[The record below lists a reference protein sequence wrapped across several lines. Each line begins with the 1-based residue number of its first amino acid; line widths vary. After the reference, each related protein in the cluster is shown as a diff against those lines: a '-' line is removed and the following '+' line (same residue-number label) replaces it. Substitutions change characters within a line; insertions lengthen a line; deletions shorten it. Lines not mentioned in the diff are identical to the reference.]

1 MTLPRRPLAGFD
13 TETHLI
19 GPGRLAPKLV
29 VMSLC
34 VDGERPSL
42 VSRHD
47 APTVFADILRAAI
60 RGELELVGCNVA
72 FDLAVFCEADPTLIP
87 LVFDALDAGGVY
99 DVRIAEVLR
108 AVALDRLEYDPEIGR
123 PPSFS
128 LAELE
133 GKYLGT
139 DRSAEKKAPDAWRL
153 RYAELENVPV
163 DQWPAD
169 ARAYC
174 EADAIGPV
182 EVALRQRT
190 ACTIGPGEP
199 PLFRESVRHAF
210 ALHLMSARGVRT
222 DGAAVA
228 ALRAHL
234 EELVE
239 ASSARLKVAGILR
252 RDGTEKTLETKRRVL
267 AVLGTAAPLTDT
279 GKRKAAEAELAE
291 AERVKYTATDD
302 EALEACDGADPIL
315 DLWREV
321 KRDRKE
327 LGTFVPVLERGARW
341 PINARFNPIVATFR
355 TSCRDPNL
363 QQQPRRPGVR
373 ECFVPRPGYLLCSVD
388 YHVAELCSLA
398 QVLLD
403 LFGAS
408 AMAEELRA
416 GRDLHVV
423 FAADLAGITYDEAKA
438 LVKAKD
444 PRIKELRQASKAAN
458 FGIPGGLGAAALA
471 RYAKGYGVIL
481 SESEAVELRNQWLR
495 RFPEMRR
502 YFRHV
507 SDQCGGGTYTHV
519 HPRTGFVRGAV
530 GYTDGCNHAF
540 QHLTAA
546 GAKEALY
553 RVTREAYT
561 DRGSALWG
569 TYPVMFVHDE
579 IIAEVPE
586 DRAHEAAH
594 RIAEVMVATM
604 NEYTPDVPA
613 RAEPAL
619 MRRWYKSA
627 DPVYVDGRL
636 VPWEP
641 ST

>member
-1 MTLPRRPLAGFD
+1 MSTRPPLVGFD
-13 TETHLI
+13 TETELI

-29 VMSLC
+29 VLSVMLEGNAPEL
-34 VDGERPSL
+34 VAHGE
-42 VSRHD
+42 
-47 APTVFADILRAAI
+47 APASFRAMLEASV

-72 FDLAVFCEADPTLIP
+72 FDLAVFCAADPTLIP

-108 AVALDRLEYDPEIGR
+108 AVSLDRLEYDPEIGR
-123 PPSFS
+123 PPTFA

-133 GKYLGT
+133 TKYLGS

-153 RYAELENVPV
+153 RYAELLDVPLA
-163 DQWPAD
+163 QWPRD

-174 EADAIGPV
+174 EADARGPV
-182 EVALRQRT
+182 EVALAQRKT
-190 ACTIGPGEP
+190 NGGDL
-199 PLFRESVRHAF
+199 PLFRESIRHAF

-222 DGAAVA
+222 DGATVA

-239 ASSARLKVAGILR
+239 AASARLKAAGLLR
-252 RDGTEKTLETKRRVL
+252 SDGTEDTLQTKERVFAALGPKAELTKTGK
-267 AVLGTAAPLTDT
+267 AVLDRDGELTAAQRL
-279 GKRKAAEAELAE
+279 
-291 AERVKYTATDD
+291 KYTSTDD
-302 EALEACDGADPIL
+302 AALDACEGADPIL
-315 DLWREV
+315 DLWRGV

-327 LGTFVPVLERGARW
+327 LATNLPVLERGAIW
-341 PINARFNPIVATFR
+341 PINARFNPIVSTCR
-355 TSCRDPNL
+355 TSCSDPNM
-363 QQQPRRPGVR
+363 QQQPRRSGVR
-373 ECFVPRPGYLLCSVD
+373 ECFVPRPGYVLCSVD

-398 QVLLD
+398 QCLLD

-408 AMAEELRA
+408 AMADELRA

-423 FAADLAGITYDEAKA
+423 FAADLAGISYDEAKA
-438 LVKAKD
+438 LSKAKD

-481 SESEAVELRNQWLR
+481 SDSEAVDLRDQWLR
-495 RFPEMRR
+495 RFPEMRS

-507 SDQCGGGTYTHV
+507 SDQCRGGTYTHR

-561 DRGSALWG
+561 DRSSALWG

-586 DRAHEAAH
+586 LRAHEAAH
-594 RIAEVMVATM
+594 RIADVMVETM
-604 NEYTPDVPA
+604 NIYTPDVPA

-619 MRRWYKSA
+619 MRRWYKGA
-627 DPVYVDGRL
+627 EPVYVDGRL

-641 ST
+641 GA

>member
-1 MTLPRRPLAGFD
+1 MKHPPLVGFD
-13 TETHLI
+13 TETELI
-19 GPGRLAPKLV
+19 GPGRLAPRLV
-29 VMSLC
+29 VMSVMMEGNAPEL
-34 VDGERPSL
+34 VAHGE
-42 VSRHD
+42 
-47 APTVFADILRAAI
+47 APAVFRAMLEASV

-72 FDLAVFCEADPTLIP
+72 FDLAVFCHADPSLIP
-87 LVFDALDAGGVY
+87 LVFDAVDAGGVY

-123 PPSFS
+123 PPTFA

-133 GKYLGT
+133 TKYLGS

-153 RYAELENVPV
+153 RYAELLDVPLE
-163 DQWPAD
+163 QWPPDAVAYCHAD
-169 ARAYC
+169 AR
-174 EADAIGPV
+174 GPV
-182 EVALRQRT
+182 EVALAQRK
-190 ACTIGPGEP
+190 ANRGDL
-199 PLFRESVRHAF
+199 PLLRDSIRHAF

-222 DGAAVA
+222 DGATVA
-228 ALRAHL
+228 ALRLHL

-239 ASSARLKVAGILR
+239 AASFRLQAAGILR
-252 RDGTEKTLETKRRVL
+252 RDGTEDTQATKARVL
-267 AVLGTAAPLTDT
+267 KALGTAAPLTKT
-279 GKRKAAEAELAE
+279 GKTVLDRDGELTANQ
-291 AERVKYTATDD
+291 RLKYTSTDD
-302 EALEACDGADPIL
+302 ESLDACGGADPIL

-321 KRDRKE
+321 KRNRKE
-327 LGTFVPVLERGARW
+327 LGTNLPVLEKGAQY
-341 PINARFNPIVATFR
+341 PINARFNPIVSTFR
-355 TSCRDPNL
+355 TSCSDPNI
-363 QQQPRRPGVR
+363 QQQPRRSGVR
-373 ECFVPRPGYLLCSVD
+373 ECFVPRPGYVFCSVD

-398 QVLLD
+398 QCLLD

-408 AMAEELRA
+408 AMADELRA

-423 FAADLAGITYDEAKA
+423 FAADLAGISYDEAKA
-438 LVKAKD
+438 LSKAKD

-481 SESEAVELRNQWLR
+481 SESEAVDLRNKWLA
-495 RFPEMRR
+495 RFPEMRN

-507 SDQCGGGTYTHV
+507 SDQCRGGTFEHR
-519 HPRTGFVRGAV
+519 HPRTGFLRGGV

-561 DRGSALWG
+561 DRSSALWG
-569 TYPVMFVHDE
+569 TYPIMFVHDE
-579 IIAEVPE
+579 IIAEVPQAT
-586 DRAHEAAH
+586 AHEAAH

-604 NEYTPDVPA
+604 NRYTPDVPA

-619 MRRWYKSA
+619 MRRWYKGA
-627 DPVYVDGRL
+627 EPVYVDGRL

-641 ST
+641 GA

>member
-1 MTLPRRPLAGFD
+1 MRPRLVGFD
-13 TETHLI
+13 TETELI
-19 GPGRLAPKLV
+19 GPGRLAPRLV
-29 VMSLC
+29 VLSVMLE
-34 VDGERPSL
+34 GA
-42 VSRHD
+42 
-47 APTVFADILRAAI
+47 APRLIDRWTAPAAFRVLLEGAL

-72 FDLAVFCEADPTLIP
+72 FDLAVFCQADPTLIP
-87 LVFDALDAGGVY
+87 LVFDVLDAGGVY

-108 AVALDRLEYDPEIGR
+108 AVSLDRLDYDPEIGR
-123 PPSFS
+123 PPSFA

-133 GKYLGT
+133 TKYLGS

-153 RYAELENVPV
+153 RYAELADVPV
-163 DQWPAD
+163 EDWPPD

-174 EADAIGPV
+174 EADARGPV
-182 EVALRQRT
+182 EVALAQRRVN
-190 ACTIGPGEP
+190 GGDP
-199 PLFRESVRHAF
+199 PLLRESIRHAF

-222 DGAAVA
+222 DGAAVR
-228 ALRAHL
+228 ALRLHL

-239 ASSARLKVAGILR
+239 AASARLKAAGVLR
-252 RDGTEKTLETKRRVL
+252 RDGTEDTRETKRRVR
-267 AVLGTAAPLTDT
+267 AALGDAAPLTAT
-279 GKRKAAEAELAE
+279 GKRVLDDVGELTE
-291 AERVKYTATDD
+291 DQRIKYTATDD
-302 EALEACDGADPIL
+302 EALDACEGVDPVL

-321 KRDRKE
+321 KKDRKE
-327 LGTFVPVLERGARW
+327 LGTFVPVLERGAVW

-355 TSCRDPNL
+355 TSCKDPNL
-363 QQQPRRPGVR
+363 QQQPRRSGVR
-373 ECFVPRPGYLLCSVD
+373 ECFVPRPGYVLCSVD

-398 QVLLD
+398 QCLLD

-408 AMAEELRA
+408 AMADELRA

-423 FAADLAGITYDEAKA
+423 FAADLAGIPYEDAKA
-438 LVKAKD
+438 LAKAKD
-444 PRIKELRQASKAAN
+444 PRIKELRQAAKAAN

-481 SESEAVELRNQWLR
+481 SEVEAVDLRNKWLA
-495 RFPEMRR
+495 RFPEMRA

-507 SDQCGGGTYTHV
+507 SDQCRGGTFRHL
-519 HPRTGFVRGAV
+519 HPRTGFVRGGV

-561 DRGSALWG
+561 VRTSPLWG
-569 TYPVMFVHDE
+569 TYPLIFVHDE

-594 RIAEVMVATM
+594 RIAEVMVETM
-604 NEYTPDVPA
+604 NLYTPDVPA

-619 MRRWYKSA
+619 MRRWYKAA

-636 VPWEP
+636 VPWEFSP
-641 ST
+641 

>member
-1 MTLPRRPLAGFD
+1 MRPRLVGFD
-13 TETHLI
+13 TETELI

-29 VMSLC
+29 VLSVMLE
-34 VDGERPSL
+34 GA
-42 VSRHD
+42 
-47 APTVFADILRAAI
+47 APRLIDRWTAPAAFRVLLKRAL
-60 RGELELVGCNVA
+60 RGEIELVGCNVA
-72 FDLAVFCEADPTLIP
+72 FDLAVFCKSDRTLIP
-87 LVFDALDAGGVY
+87 LVFAALDAGGVY

-108 AVALDRLEYDPEIGR
+108 ACALDRLEYDPEIGR
-123 PPSFS
+123 PPTFA

-133 GKYLGT
+133 TKYLGS

-153 RYAELENVPV
+153 RYAELADVPV
-163 DQWPAD
+163 EDWPPD

-174 EADAIGPV
+174 EADARGPV
-182 EVALRQRT
+182 EVALAQRRVN
-190 ACTIGPGEP
+190 GGDP
-199 PLFRESVRHAF
+199 PMLRESIRHAF

-222 DGAAVA
+222 DGAAVR
-228 ALRAHL
+228 ALRLHL

-239 ASSARLKVAGILR
+239 AASARLKAAGILR
-252 RDGTEKTLETKRRVL
+252 RDGTEDTRETKRRVR
-267 AVLGTAAPLTDT
+267 AALGDAAPLTAT
-279 GKRKAAEAELAE
+279 GKRVLDDVGELTE
-291 AERVKYTATDD
+291 DQRVKYTSTDD
-302 EALEACDGADPIL
+302 EALDACEGVDPVL

-327 LGTFVPVLERGARW
+327 LGTFVPVLERGALW

-355 TSCRDPNL
+355 TSCKDPNL
-363 QQQPRRPGVR
+363 QQQPRRSGVR
-373 ECFVPRPGYLLCSVD
+373 ECFVPRPGYVLCSVD

-398 QVLLD
+398 QCLLD

-408 AMAEELRA
+408 AMADELRA

-423 FAADLAGITYDEAKA
+423 FASDLAGISYDEAKA
-438 LVKAKD
+438 LAKAKD
-444 PRIKELRQASKAAN
+444 SRIKELRQAAKAAN

-481 SESEAVELRNQWLR
+481 SEVEAVDLRNKWLA
-495 RFPEMRR
+495 RFPEMRA

-507 SDQCGGGTYTHV
+507 SDQCRGGTFRYV
-519 HPRTGFVRGAV
+519 HPRTGFVRGGV

-561 DRGSALWG
+561 DPYSALWG
-569 TYPVMFVHDE
+569 TYPLIFVHDE

-604 NEYTPDVPA
+604 NLYTPDVPA

-641 ST
+641 SP

>member
-1 MTLPRRPLAGFD
+1 MSTRPPLVGFD
-13 TETHLI
+13 TETELI
-19 GPGRLAPKLV
+19 GPGRLAPRLV
-29 VMSLC
+29 VLSVCLQ
-34 VDGERPSL
+34 GEEAYL
-42 VSRHD
+42 VARED
-47 APTVFADILRAAI
+47 AVAFFGNLLRAAA
-60 RGELELVGCNVA
+60 RGKLELVGCNVA

-87 LVFDALDAGGVY
+87 DVFDALDAGGVS

-108 AVALDRLEYDPEIGR
+108 AVSLDRLDFDPETGR
-123 PPSFS
+123 PPTFA

-133 GKYLGT
+133 AKYLGT

-153 RYAELENVPV
+153 RYAELENVPL
-163 DQWPAD
+163 DAWPPDAVAYCKAD
-169 ARAYC
+169 AV
-174 EADAIGPV
+174 GPV
-182 EVALRQRT
+182 EVALRQRRAT
-190 ACTIGPGEP
+190 NGDL
-199 PLFRESVRHAF
+199 PLYRESIRHAF
-210 ALHLMSARGVRT
+210 ALHLMSARGVKT
-222 DGAAVA
+222 DGEAVA
-228 ALRAHL
+228 RLRTHL
-234 EELVE
+234 EALVE
-239 ASSARLKVAGILR
+239 AASARLKAAGILR
-252 RDGTEKTLETKRRVL
+252 TDGTEDTLQTKARVL
-267 AVLGTAAPLTDT
+267 EALGTAAPLTKK
-279 GKRKAAEAELAE
+279 GKAVLDSDGELTAAQRL
-291 AERVKYTATDD
+291 KYTSTDD
-302 EALEACDGADPIL
+302 EALDACEGVDEVL
-315 DLWREV
+315 DLWCNV
-321 KRDRKE
+321 KKDRKE
-327 LGTFVPVLERGARW
+327 LGTFIPVLERGSIW

-355 TSCRDPNL
+355 TSCANPNL

-373 ECFVPRPGYLLCSVD
+373 ECFVPRPGYVFGSVD

-398 QVLLD
+398 QCLLD
-403 LFGAS
+403 LFGES
-408 AMAEELRA
+408 AMADELRA

-423 FAADLAGITYDEAKA
+423 FAAELAGISYDEAKA
-438 LVKAKD
+438 LSKAKD

-481 SESEAVELRNQWLR
+481 SEPEAVDLRNSWLA
-495 RFPEMRR
+495 RFPEMRD
-502 YFRHV
+502 YFKHV
-507 SDQCGGGTYTHV
+507 GAQCRGGTYTHR

-561 DRGSALWG
+561 DRSSALWG

-613 RAEPAL
+613 RAEPSL
-619 MRRWYKSA
+619 MRRWYKGA
-627 DPVYVDGRL
+627 EPVYVDGRL

-641 ST
+641 GA